1 LQDISDAFQGS
12 LHVRVTIPED
22 NFLRSD
28 FQASATYRLSAT
40 IGSDKPIALDLK
52 RKYMKEKL
60 KLNKRKEE
68 EVKNERERLKLLTLG
83 KCPERNRGDEAGSR
97 GGRQLSLG

>member
-1 LQDISDAFQGS
+1 MQDISDAFQGS

-40 IGSDKPIALDLK
+40 IGSDKPVGFKKKIYE
-52 RKYMKEKL
+52 RKTKIK
-60 KLNKRKEE
+60 
-68 EVKNERERLKLLTLG
+68 
-83 KCPERNRGDEAGSR
+83 
-97 GGRQLSLG
+97 